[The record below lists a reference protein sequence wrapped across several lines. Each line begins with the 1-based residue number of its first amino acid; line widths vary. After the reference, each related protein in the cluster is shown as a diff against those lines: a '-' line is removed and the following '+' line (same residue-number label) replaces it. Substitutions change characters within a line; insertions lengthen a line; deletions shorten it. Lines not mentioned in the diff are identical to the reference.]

1 MAQDQKSQF
10 DQDLLNKKLFKLEYL
25 FFMAT
30 FLTLSLQFHNST
42 NENFLKMQRKCE
54 KSSQEKKIF
63 QSKQLFI
70 K

>member
-30 FLTLSLQFHNST
+30 FLTLSLHFHNGM
-42 NENFLKMQRKCE
+42 NEDFIIEVVE
-54 KSSQEKKIF
+54 K
-63 QSKQLFI
+63 
-70 K
+70 